1 MNKYK
6 KNKLY
11 TVVFLLFGIF
21 FIVYDLMLANVEFG
35 FYCWIILTLI
45 EIIVMIGC
53 FIFCLYGIAQYYFE
67 LHEIK
72 EFQKQKAMILKD
84 IENIENEKKQYYEV
98 IYNKQKDIL
107 YNYQNQN
114 DIDHTI
120 EQLNQVISTTN
131 AHFCDHEIIDTILSY
146 KAQMMNEKKIDFQC
160 DIYVPSI
167 MKIKDIDLSTIL
179 FNLLDNAIEACD
191 HVTFQKFIFLSIEY
205 RYHVLKIILRN
216 SYNSKYH
223 KGIQIGHGFGL
234 KIIKGIVRDYD
245 GEINISRKNEVFKA
259 EICMYGDQE

>member
-11 TVVFLLFGIF
+11 TVVFLLFGIL

-98 IYNKQKDIL
+98 IYNKQKDIFIEYYNLRTGVINYKDFLNTYNFDYLVVAFYENILFTYIDESKNYTLIYNENNKLKL
-107 YNYQNQN
+107 Y
-114 DIDHTI
+114 
-120 EQLNQVISTTN
+120 
-131 AHFCDHEIIDTILSY
+131 
-146 KAQMMNEKKIDFQC
+146 KKI
-160 DIYVPSI
+160 
-167 MKIKDIDLSTIL
+167 
-179 FNLLDNAIEACD
+179 E
-191 HVTFQKFIFLSIEY
+191 E
-205 RYHVLKIILRN
+205 
-216 SYNSKYH
+216 
-223 KGIQIGHGFGL
+223 
-234 KIIKGIVRDYD
+234 
-245 GEINISRKNEVFKA
+245 
-259 EICMYGDQE
+259 